1 MTTLFLVAEVTEVTL
16 SGRLRLSPTWA
27 QTPASP
33 WPQITSLL
41 SRLAVRKYWL
51 SQVQAQDQM
60 ILVITELFFS
70 LLAIISALT
79 LRVSP
84 SLSRVTLCRVQV
96 LSLETVTS
104 LEESGAQD
112 ICVTVRLC
120 PGREAT

>member
-1 MTTLFLVAEVTEVTL
+1 MTTLVLVAEVTEVTL

-27 QTPASP
+27 QAPASP

-41 SRLAVRKYWL
+41 SLLAVRKCWL

-79 LRVSP
+79 LTVSP

-104 LEESGAQD
+104 LEESGAHE
-112 ICVTVRLC
+112 ICVTVRLW